1 MLVPRPAVFQQYQ
14 QPVMAFERF
23 GGSETHL
30 NNGGGGGYGGY
41 GVREAPSVASLSSS
55 ATGSSRGTCYAI
67 KLEWEN
73 TLTCYGVA
81 VDNDESMHVCKNA
94 VV

>member
-1 MLVPRPAVFQQYQ
+1 
-14 QPVMAFERF
+14 MAFERF

-55 ATGSSRGTCYAI
+55 ATGSSRGILCYQI
-67 KLEWEN
+67 ESN

-81 VDNDESMHVCKNA
+81 VDNDESMDVCKNA

>member
-1 MLVPRPAVFQQYQ
+1 
-14 QPVMAFERF
+14 MAFERF

-55 ATGSSRGTCYAI
+55 ATGSSRGTVVPGFKA
-67 KLEWEN
+67 LGP
-73 TLTCYGVA
+73 LTA
-81 VDNDESMHVCKNA
+81 V
-94 VV
+94 